1 MDSNEANPDLESF
14 RAQWLSDL
22 RSREASESTP
32 ARTSN
37 TATRAPN
44 PASRR
49 HQPTSSIT
57 KVAAEGDDDH
67 DYVPTHSFDAPPN
80 PPGRTLDDPQDP
92 DEKKPLVSALDHY
105 EEAMEKEAQGN
116 MRDSLHLYRRAYRMD
131 HGVDRRYREKYFPAG
146 PQTKPVTAA
155 SSANPVAEPP
165 SGNAKATQFTATT
178 TKAPSDVPA
187 QIQPVGDL
195 IASFASLQI
204 EPKAP
209 DVEGAESPPCPIAS
223 LPDEILVHILQD
235 VAVTDVA
242 NFARLSL
249 VCKRLAYLVSHE
261 HRIWRRI
268 CVGDEVGFPSM
279 HHHWQTDITWEPLD
293 GELVEVD
300 ANEDAEANAASVP
313 SVFISRSELQQRQH
327 ADKVSLTLSLVPSSY
342 PTWRAMFRSRPRL
355 RFNGCY
361 ISTVNYIR
369 TGVLST
375 NQATW
380 GGAPV
385 HIVTYYR
392 YLRMFRDGTCIS
404 LLTTHEPA
412 DVVHSLTRDLLHLHR
427 DSNASTYLP
436 SSMMRYALKGRWRLS
451 SVLSDFDADEAEQP
465 STAKTEDAEGDLCIE
480 TEGVGSKY
488 IYRMDLSLRS
498 AGKGARNNKLA
509 WRGFYSYNKL
519 TDDWGEFLLKND
531 KPYFFSRVKS
541 YGTGE

>member
-1 MDSNEANPDLESF
+1 
-14 RAQWLSDL
+14 
-22 RSREASESTP
+22 
-32 ARTSN
+32 
-37 TATRAPN
+37 
-44 PASRR
+44 
-49 HQPTSSIT
+49 
-57 KVAAEGDDDH
+57 
-67 DYVPTHSFDAPPN
+67 
-80 PPGRTLDDPQDP
+80 
-92 DEKKPLVSALDHY
+92 
-105 EEAMEKEAQGN
+105 
-116 MRDSLHLYRRAYRMD
+116 MD

-146 PQTKPVTAA
+146 SQAKAAA
-155 SSANPVAEPP
+155 SASPAPP
-165 SGNAKATQFTATT
+165 ITAPFTGTTRTSQPAATSTQPPPDA
-178 TKAPSDVPA
+178 APSQP
-187 QIQPVGDL
+187 QPVGDL
-195 IASFASLQI
+195 IASFSNLQI
-204 EPKAP
+204 EPLAP
-209 DVEGAESPPCPIAS
+209 DVEGAEAPPCPIAS

-235 VAVTDVA
+235 VAVSDVA

-268 CVGDEVGFPSM
+268 CVGDEVGFPTM
-279 HHHWQTDITWEPLD
+279 HHHWQTDITWEALD
-293 GELVEVD
+293 GELVEVE
-300 ANEDAEANAASVP
+300 AEDNDDQDNAESAQT
-313 SVFISRSELQQRQH
+313 VFISRSELQRRQH
-327 ADKVSLTLSLVPSSY
+327 ADKVALTLNLVPSPY
-342 PTWRAMFRSRPRL
+342 ATWRTMFRSRPRL

-412 DVVHSLTRDLLHLHR
+412 DVVHSLTRELLHLHR
-427 DSNASTYLP
+427 DSSASAYLP
-436 SSMMRYALKGRWRLS
+436 SAMMRYALRGRWRLS
-451 SVLSDFDADEAEQP
+451 SALSDFGEDDDDVAQG
-465 STAKTEDAEGDLCIE
+465 SSNTKTEDPEGDLYIE

-541 YGTGE
+541 YGMGE